1 MQETNQNTDFIK
13 EFAKDPA
20 IFDICENIGKKFG
33 LLIDQVGDLDMEVRK
48 ILLGKSKSE
57 DLTSTLSKSLEIN
70 KVSAQQIVEEVNK
83 QIFSTLKLKMQNQ
96 SAAYHTSLGN
106 SQMNANTYPQSFKP
120 INDSPVVQKPTEP
133 EVEPEAV
140 AISPHAD
147 LEKAG
152 GFTIEAVGNPL
163 PYTQKPKPKPVELPK
178 IQENVPEKIPTEVKT
193 EPVAN
198 TFRPHE
204 YYNFKN
210 NSKEDIYSS
219 SENVEDNKKETEIK
233 EAENGDDV
241 AEEGEKDVK
250 VPSTEPEVLEPE
262 ESKTDDSSVPNIIPN
277 RIVFKHSPETETKSV
292 EPVPVIENPV
302 TEKVENKVELKENN
316 LPQVET
322 LIETTKEST
331 ETETLPEITKA
342 VTETEVIKE
351 AEPSHTQ
358 TANEPQPPLADYL
371 TSEMN
376 SKSTVPDN
384 LPTEE
389 TQIPN
394 EVVKE
399 EPPITINTE
408 IVKPEEKVTT
418 PVQTIQ
424 TPAKPVTEN
433 KPRAFDPYREIPQ

>member
-57 DLTSTLSKSLEIN
+57 DLTATLSKSLEIN

-120 INDSPVVQKPTEP
+120 INDNPVVQKPIEP
-133 EVEPEAV
+133 KVETEAV
-140 AISPHAD
+140 TVSPHAD

-178 IQENVPEKIPTEVKT
+178 IQENVTEKTSTEVKT

-219 SENVEDNKKETEIK
+219 SENVEDNKKETE
-233 EAENGDDV
+233 NSDDV
-241 AEEGEKDVK
+241 VEEGEEEEEKVT
-250 VPSTEPEVLEPE
+250 VPSTEPKVLEPE
-262 ESKTDDSSVPNIIPN
+262 EPKTDDSTVPNIIPN
-277 RIVFKHSPETETKSV
+277 RIIFKHSPEIETKPV
-292 EPVPVIENPV
+292 EPEPEPVPVVENPV
-302 TEKVENKVELKENN
+302 TETINN
-316 LPQVET
+316 
-322 LIETTKEST
+322 
-331 ETETLPEITKA
+331 
-342 VTETEVIKE
+342 
-351 AEPSHTQ
+351 
-358 TANEPQPPLADYL
+358 N
-371 TSEMN
+371 
-376 SKSTVPDN
+376 KSTIPDN

-389 TQIPN
+389 TRIPN

-408 IVKPEEKVTT
+408 IVKPEEKVT
-418 PVQTIQ
+418 PPIQTIQ